1 MAEDTYTYLRP
12 PEAAAYLKIST
23 STLAKKRLY
32 GDGPKFARWGKAIRY
47 RREDLDAYMAAQ
59 VVHSTSERLATAS
72 VETAPQHSDQRRGES
87 RVASHRQNSSQE

>member
-47 RREDLDAYMAAQ
+47 RREDLDAYMAARL
-59 VVHSTSERLATAS
+59 VHSTSERPGSAT
-72 VETAPQHSDQRRGES
+72 ETSAAHARLKGDER
-87 RVASHRQNSSQE
+87 